1 MKRSQLCELL
11 AREGLLRTFGAS
23 GGDGVRGKAGAD
35 CLVSGVTEDSRRVS
49 SGTVFVAVRG
59 EHSDGHAFAERAV
72 AAGAVAIVGDR
83 DDLNTLCGVPYWPVH
98 EPRKAAAV
106 LAHAL
111 AGFPSRGMTVVG
123 VTGTNG
129 KSSTVYLTQSILQGA
144 GISTAKFGTLG
155 YEIAGEVLPAL
166 HTTPF
171 GEELAAIFA
180 RAKKAGIS
188 HVVMEVSSHALEQ
201 ERVAGITFRAAAFTN
216 LTQDHLD
223 YHRDMESYRQ
233 AKLRLFERLSGAEAF
248 AVVNVD
254 DPSAEYFLRVSPV
267 RSLTYGKK
275 GDCRAEQ
282 VRMDIRGARFELITP
297 WGAVNAAMRLVGQH
311 NVSNALCAAAIAS
324 GLEIDLEQIAAGLE
338 SLTSVPGRFE
348 AIHAGQDFYVIV
360 DYAHTEDGLRNVL
373 EAART
378 MCQGRVIIVFGCGG
392 DRDRGKRPKM
402 GAVAA
407 RLSDLAILTSDNP
420 RTEDPH
426 RILLDVEVGLQREG
440 KRKDEDYLV
449 IENREEAIRRG
460 ISTARSGDLVM
471 IAGKGHENYQIL
483 GDRRIHFDDREVA
496 RAALEGR

>member
-1 MKRSQLCELL
+1 MK
-11 AREGLLRTFGAS
+11 
-23 GGDGVRGKAGAD
+23 
-35 CLVSGVTEDSRRVS
+35 
-49 SGTVFVAVRG
+49 
-59 EHSDGHAFAERAV
+59 
-72 AAGAVAIVGDR
+72 
-83 DDLNTLCGVPYWPVH
+83 
-98 EPRKAAAV
+98 
-106 LAHAL
+106 
-111 AGFPSRGMTVVG
+111 VVG

-129 KSSTVYLTQSILQGA
+129 KSSTVYLTQSILQCA
-144 GISTAKFGTLG
+144 GIAAAKFGTLG

-180 RAKKAGIS
+180 RAKGAGIS

-201 ERVAGITFRAAAFTN
+201 ERVAGIAFSAAAFTN

-223 YHRDMESYRQ
+223 YHRDMEAYRQ
-233 AKLRLFERLSGAEAF
+233 AKLRLFERLSGPEAF
-248 AVVNVD
+248 TVVNVD
-254 DPSAEYFLRVSPV
+254 DPSAEFFLRASRV
-267 RSLTYGKK
+267 RSLTYGKT
-275 GDCRAEQ
+275 GDCRAGQ
-282 VRMDIRGARFELITP
+282 VRMDISGARFELITP
-297 WGAVNAAMRLVGQH
+297 WGTVNATLRLVGKH
-311 NVSNALCAAAIAS
+311 NVANALCAAAIAG
-324 GLEIDLEQIAAGLE
+324 GLEINLEQIAAGLE

-373 EAART
+373 EASRS
-378 MCQGRVIIVFGCGG
+378 MCQGRVITVFGCGG

-402 GAVAA
+402 GAIAA
-407 RLSDLAILTSDNP
+407 RLSDLAILTSDYP

-426 RILLDVEVGLQREG
+426 RFLLDVEVGLQREG

-460 ISTARSGDLVM
+460 ISMARSGDLVM

-496 RAALEGR
+496 RAALEKR